1 MAGPPSPGD
10 QCWIIRAFSN
20 IAWSDEATLIQ
31 GGGGGEAKLFVRC
44 SFIFCQTLSGRHG
57 IISQVGHILPRYLAS
72 NFNILMWSSFT
83 GYFLGRQPNSR
94 AAHGELKFWILPC
107 FKSTCFFC
115 QWLFKC
121 HFQAIFGP
129 NWAQIGLKTTS
140 NHRITAFSRLP
151 DLKNRLPDR
160 FLMVKIFAF
169 FLARKPPFSG
179 LLEAFSGPK
188 MPYSRHFRP
197 KVGTKWAE
205 KLLKSPQNRVFQA
218 PRPQKPSPRPIFRKS
233 IFAFFIPTLPNVS
246 PTLPNVLPNTA
257 QCIAQHCPM
266 YFPTLPN
273 VFFRHCPMHFS
284 LYKRFSRVY
293 NKKGKYYNYFIP
305 EKSIGQCENTLGSV
319 AFSVGQCFRN
329 TLGSVGKI
337 HWAVWGENTLGSVE
351 QITL

>member
-1 MAGPPSPGD
+1 MFLYILSNVVWEAWYHKSS
-10 QCWIIRAFSN
+10 RAYS
-20 IAWSDEATLIQ
+20 
-31 GGGGGEAKLFVRC
+31 
-44 SFIFCQTLSGRHG
+44 
-57 IISQVGHILPRYLAS
+57 PRYLAS

-129 NWAQIGLKTTS
+129 NWAQIGLKTTP
-140 NHRITAFSRLP
+140 NHRITAFCQAPRPQKPSPRP
-151 DLKNRLPDR
+151 I
-160 FLMVKIFAF
+160 FLMVKMFCLF
-169 FLARKPPFSG
+169 SSPKTPVSG
-179 LLEAFSGPK
+179 LLEAFAGPK
-188 MPYSRHFRP
+188 MPYSRHFGP

-233 IFAFFIPTLPNVS
+233 IFALFYPHTAQCIAH
-246 PTLPNVLPNTA
+246 TA

-266 YFPTLPN
+266 YLSNTAQCIFQHCPMY
-273 VFFRHCPMHFS
+273 FFRHCPMHFS